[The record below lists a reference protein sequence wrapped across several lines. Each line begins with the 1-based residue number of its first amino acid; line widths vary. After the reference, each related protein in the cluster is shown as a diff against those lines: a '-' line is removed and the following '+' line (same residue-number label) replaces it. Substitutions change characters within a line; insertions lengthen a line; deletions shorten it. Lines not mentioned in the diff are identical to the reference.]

1 MLMMNFEDTK
11 FVFSQKSNWELKKA
25 YYLFSIINYPLL
37 VKLGSFL
44 LKVSFFLRL
53 PIKKLIKITIFNQF
67 CGGENIQDC
76 NIKINILSD
85 FGIGT
90 ILDYSVEGKEK
101 KTDFE
106 KTKEEIIQTIL
117 FSAKNNK
124 IPFTVFKITGLG
136 KSSLIKKAN
145 SNLDDLSKNE
155 NSELNLVF
163 KRVDQICKTAFDN
176 KVSVFIDAEDSW
188 YQDYIDSIAELMI
201 FKYNNESA
209 IVYNTIQLYRHDR
222 LHYMKGLILRC
233 SSNNK
238 FLGLKLVRGAYMEK
252 ERERAIKE
260 NYNDPIHKDK
270 DSTNHDFSMAVEY
283 CLKNIDFVSL
293 CLGTHNEK
301 SVLHLINLMTDY
313 SLRKNDSRIYFA
325 QLLGMSDH
333 ISYNLSKQG
342 YNVAKYVP
350 YGPINEIIPY
360 LIRRAEENTSVS
372 GQTGRELSLIRKEI
386 KNRNLV

>member
-1 MLMMNFEDTK
+1 MINFKETNS
-11 FVFSQKSNWELKKA
+11 VFAQKSNWELNKS
-25 YYLFSIINYPLL
+25 YYLFSILKYSLL
-37 VKLGSFL
+37 VKIGSFL
-44 LKVSFFLRL
+44 LKISFFFRL
-53 PIKKLIKITIFNQF
+53 PIKRLVKTTIFNQF

-76 NIKINILSD
+76 NKKINELSE
-85 FGIGT
+85 FRIGT
-90 ILDYSVEGKEK
+90 ILDYSVEGRENVL
-101 KTDFE
+101 DFE

-117 FSAKNNK
+117 YAAENKK

-155 NSELNLVF
+155 YSELNLVF

-201 FKYNNESA
+201 FKYNIESA

-222 LHYMKGLILRC
+222 FHYMKGLILRC

-252 ERERAIKE
+252 ERERATKL

-270 DSTNHDFSMAVEY
+270 ESTDYDFSMAVEY
-283 CLKNIDFVSL
+283 CLKKIDFVSL

-301 SVLHLINLMTDY
+301 SVSHLINLMIDY

-333 ISYNLSKQG
+333 ISYNLAEQG

-350 YGPINEIIPY
+350 YGPIYEVIPY

-372 GQTGRELSLIRKEI
+372 GQTGRELSLIKKEL

>member
-1 MLMMNFEDTK
+1 MINFKETNS
-11 FVFSQKSNWELKKA
+11 VFAQKSNWELNKS
-25 YYLFSIINYPLL
+25 YYLFSILKYSLL
-37 VKLGSFL
+37 VKIGSFL
-44 LKVSFFLRL
+44 LKISFFFRL
-53 PIKKLIKITIFNQF
+53 PIKRLVKTTIFNQF

-76 NIKINILSD
+76 NKKINELSE
-85 FGIGT
+85 FRIGT
-90 ILDYSVEGKEK
+90 ILDYSVEGRENVL
-101 KTDFE
+101 DFE

-117 FSAKNNK
+117 YAAENKK

-155 NSELNLVF
+155 YSELNLVF

-201 FKYNNESA
+201 FKYNIESA

-222 LHYMKGLILRC
+222 FHYMKGLILRC

-252 ERERAIKE
+252 ERERATKL

-270 DSTNHDFSMAVEY
+270 ESTDYDFSMAVEY
-283 CLKNIDFVSL
+283 CLKKIDFVSL

-301 SVLHLINLMTDY
+301 SVSHLINLMIDY

-333 ISYNLSKQG
+333 ISYNLAEQD

-350 YGPINEIIPY
+350 YGPIYEVIPY

-372 GQTGRELSLIRKEI
+372 GQTGRELSLIKKEL

>member
-1 MLMMNFEDTK
+1 MINFKETNS
-11 FVFSQKSNWELKKA
+11 VFAQKSNWELNKS
-25 YYLFSIINYPLL
+25 YYLFSILKYSLL
-37 VKLGSFL
+37 VKIGSFL
-44 LKVSFFLRL
+44 LKISFFFRL
-53 PIKKLIKITIFNQF
+53 PIKRLVKTTIFNQF

-76 NIKINILSD
+76 NKKINELSE
-85 FGIGT
+85 FRIGT
-90 ILDYSVEGKEK
+90 ILDYSVEGRENVL
-101 KTDFE
+101 DFE

-117 FSAKNNK
+117 YAAENKK

-155 NSELNLVF
+155 YSELNLVF

-201 FKYNNESA
+201 FKYNIESA

-222 LHYMKGLILRC
+222 FHYMKGLILRC

-252 ERERAIKE
+252 ERERATKL

-270 DSTNHDFSMAVEY
+270 ESTDYDFSIAVEY

-301 SVLHLINLMTDY
+301 SVLHLINLMIDY

-333 ISYNLSKQG
+333 ISYNLAEQD

-350 YGPINEIIPY
+350 YGPIYEVIPY

-372 GQTGRELSLIRKEI
+372 GQTGRELSLIKKEL

>member
-1 MLMMNFEDTK
+1 MINFEDTK
-11 FVFSQKSNWELKKA
+11 FVFSQKSNWELKKS
-25 YYLFSIINYPLL
+25 YYLFSILKYSLI
-37 VKLGSFL
+37 VKIASLL
-44 LKVSFFLRL
+44 LKISFFLRV
-53 PIKKLIKITIFNQF
+53 PIKKLIKMTIFNQF
-67 CGGENIQDC
+67 CGGESIKDC
-76 NIKINILSD
+76 TKKINKLSE
-85 FGIGT
+85 FKIGT
-90 ILDYSVEGKEK
+90 ILDYSVEEKENES
-101 KTDFE
+101 DFE

-145 SNLDDLSKNE
+145 SNLEDLSKNE

-163 KRVDQICKTAFDN
+163 KRIDQICKTAFEN

-201 FKYNNESA
+201 FKYNNEYA

-222 LHYMKGLILRC
+222 FNYMKALISRC
-233 SSNNK
+233 NSNNK

-252 ERERAIKE
+252 ERERAIKL
-260 NYNDPIHKDK
+260 NYNDPIQNDK
-270 DSTNHDFSMAVEY
+270 KSTDHDFSMAVEY
-283 CLKNIDFVSL
+283 CLKNIAFVSL
-293 CLGTHNEK
+293 CLGTHNET
-301 SVLHLINLMTDY
+301 SVLHLINLMSDY

-333 ISYNLSKQG
+333 ISYNLAEQD

-350 YGPINEIIPY
+350 YGPIYEVIPY

-372 GQTGRELSLIRKEI
+372 GQTGRELSLIKKEL

>member
-1 MLMMNFEDTK
+1 MINFKETNS
-11 FVFSQKSNWELKKA
+11 VFAQKSNWELNKS
-25 YYLFSIINYPLL
+25 YYLFSILKYSLL
-37 VKLGSFL
+37 VKIGSFL
-44 LKVSFFLRL
+44 LKISFFFRL
-53 PIKKLIKITIFNQF
+53 PIKRLVKTTIFNQF

-76 NIKINILSD
+76 NKKINELSE
-85 FGIGT
+85 FRIGT
-90 ILDYSVEGKEK
+90 ILDYSVEGRENVL
-101 KTDFE
+101 DFE

-117 FSAKNNK
+117 YAAENKK

-155 NSELNLVF
+155 YSELNLVF

-201 FKYNNESA
+201 FKYNIESA

-222 LHYMKGLILRC
+222 FHYMKGLILRC

-252 ERERAIKE
+252 ERERATKL
-260 NYNDPIHKDK
+260 NYNDPIQNDK
-270 DSTNHDFSMAVEY
+270 KSTDHDFSMAVEY
-283 CLKNIDFVSL
+283 CLKNIAFVSL

-301 SVLHLINLMTDY
+301 SVLHLINLMIDY

-333 ISYNLSKQG
+333 ISYNLAEQD

-350 YGPINEIIPY
+350 YGPIYEVIPY

-372 GQTGRELSLIRKEI
+372 GQTGRELSLIKKEL

>member
-1 MLMMNFEDTK
+1 MINFKETNS
-11 FVFSQKSNWELKKA
+11 VFAQKSNWELNKS
-25 YYLFSIINYPLL
+25 YYLFSILKYSLL
-37 VKLGSFL
+37 VKIGSFL
-44 LKVSFFLRL
+44 LKISFFFRL
-53 PIKKLIKITIFNQF
+53 PIKRLVKTTIFNQF

-76 NIKINILSD
+76 NKKINELSE
-85 FGIGT
+85 FRIGT
-90 ILDYSVEGKEK
+90 ILDYSVEGRENVL
-101 KTDFE
+101 DFE

-117 FSAKNNK
+117 YAAENKK

-155 NSELNLVF
+155 YSELNLVF

-201 FKYNNESA
+201 FKYNIESA

-222 LHYMKGLILRC
+222 FHYMKGLILRC

-252 ERERAIKE
+252 ERERATKL

-270 DSTNHDFSMAVEY
+270 ESTDYDFSIAVEY
-283 CLKNIDFVSL
+283 CLKKIDFVSL

-301 SVLHLINLMTDY
+301 SVLHLINLMIDY

-333 ISYNLSKQG
+333 ISYNLAEQD

-350 YGPINEIIPY
+350 YGPIYEVIPY

-372 GQTGRELSLIRKEI
+372 GQTGRELSLIKKEL

>member
-1 MLMMNFEDTK
+1 MINFKETNS
-11 FVFSQKSNWELKKA
+11 VFAQKSNWELNKS
-25 YYLFSIINYPLL
+25 YYLFSILKYSLL
-37 VKLGSFL
+37 VKIGSFL
-44 LKVSFFLRL
+44 LKISFFFRL
-53 PIKKLIKITIFNQF
+53 PIKRLVKTTIFNQF

-76 NIKINILSD
+76 NKKINELSE
-85 FGIGT
+85 FRIGT
-90 ILDYSVEGKEK
+90 ILDYSVEGRENVL
-101 KTDFE
+101 DFE

-117 FSAKNNK
+117 YAAENKK

-155 NSELNLVF
+155 YSELNLVF

-176 KVSVFIDAEDSW
+176 KVPIFIDAEDSW

-201 FKYNNESA
+201 FKYNIESA

-222 LHYMKGLILRC
+222 FHYMKGLILRC

-252 ERERAIKE
+252 ERERATKL

-270 DSTNHDFSMAVEY
+270 ESTDYDFSMAVEY

-301 SVLHLINLMTDY
+301 SVSHLINLMIDY

-333 ISYNLSKQG
+333 ISYNLAEQD

-350 YGPINEIIPY
+350 YGPIYEVIPY

-372 GQTGRELSLIRKEI
+372 GQTGRELSLIKKEL